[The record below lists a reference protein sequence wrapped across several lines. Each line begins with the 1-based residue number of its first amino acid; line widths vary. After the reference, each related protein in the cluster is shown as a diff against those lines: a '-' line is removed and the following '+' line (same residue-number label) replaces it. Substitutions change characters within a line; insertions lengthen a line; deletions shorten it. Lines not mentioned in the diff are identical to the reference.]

1 MVADEGGVA
10 AVGASSFAG
19 VHWLAGGELINLG
32 ANVSVKVVAA
42 INGMTK
48 QGHAAHMCRH
58 KGEVWV
64 EIDHCMLASFR
75 EIEELVDGVHSFDK
89 LADVFRERHAKEVRS
104 E

>member
-1 MVADEGGVA
+1 M
-10 AVGASSFAG
+10 
-19 VHWLAGGELINLG
+19 
-32 ANVSVKVVAA
+32 SVKVVAA

-48 QGHAAHMCRH
+48 QGHAAHIFMH

-75 EIEELVDGVHSFDK
+75 EIEELVDGIHSFDQ
-89 LADVFRERHAKEVRS
+89 LADVFRERHAKELHP